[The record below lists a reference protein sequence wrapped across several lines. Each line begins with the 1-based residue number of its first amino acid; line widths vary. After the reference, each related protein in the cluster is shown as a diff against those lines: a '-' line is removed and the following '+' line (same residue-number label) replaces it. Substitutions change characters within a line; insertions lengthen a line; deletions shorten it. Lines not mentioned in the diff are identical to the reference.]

1 MEKAIMAGPKKERR
15 EQPRARG
22 TAGLMIGVE
31 SMTPSADIK
40 NISLSG
46 VCFTVGRPLEFMTR
60 LMMTLIFPSDISSA
74 EELGGAV
81 QCEGAV
87 VRCEPAGAG
96 NDGRYEVAVFFT
108 HLGGTAKAAIEEY
121 VKAS

>member
-15 EQPRARG
+15 KEPRARG
-22 TAGLMIGVE
+22 KVGLRVGVE

-46 VCFTVGRPLEFMTR
+46 ICFTVGKPLEFMTK
-60 LMMTLIFPSDISSA
+60 LMMTLIFPSDTSSA
-74 EELGGAV
+74 KASGGAI

-87 VRCEPAGAG
+87 VRCEPVASGE
-96 NDGRYEVAVFFT
+96 DDSYEVAVFFT
-108 HLGGTAKAAIEEY
+108 HLEEIAKAAIEEY
-121 VKAS
+121 VNAS